1 MKTIYCKSDL
11 ENETKRRELVER
23 MNKFVKDTDVGV
35 NALLRSD
42 WMFPEDSPT
51 FHVRCFVLKERATIT
66 EVEGGI
72 IERSIKVGP
81 SEYFVSAYDGK
92 AFRDV
97 ITLNDVDS
105 IEVNEKS
112 VKFTANVAVEEAVP
126 TLNSNRMTLT
136 ERREQHEFELTFEH

>member
-1 MKTIYCKSDL
+1 MISPMRIPT
-11 ENETKRRELVER
+11 EEEVMRE
-23 MNKFVKDTDVGV
+23 
-35 NALLRSD
+35 
-42 WMFPEDSPT
+42 
-51 FHVRCFVLKERATIT
+51 I
-66 EVEGGI
+66 EGGI

-105 IEVNEKS
+105 IEINEKS
-112 VKFTANVAVEEAVP
+112 VKFTADVAVEEAVP

-136 ERREQHEFELTFEH
+136 ERKERHKFELTFEH

>member
-42 WMFPEDSPT
+42 WMFPEDSPK

-72 IERSIKVGP
+72 IERSVKVGP

-97 ITLNDVDS
+97 IILNDVDS
-105 IEVNEKS
+105 IEINEKS
-112 VKFTANVAVEEAVP
+112 VKFTADVAVEEAVP

-136 ERREQHEFELTFEH
+136 ERKERHKFELTFEH

>member
-1 MKTIYCKSDL
+1 MTTIFNKSDL
-11 ENETKRRELVER
+11 ENEPKRRELVER

-112 VKFTANVAVEEAVP
+112 VNFTADVAVEEAVP
-126 TLNSNRMTLT
+126 TLNSDRMTLT
-136 ERREQHEFELTFEH
+136 ERKERHKFELTFEY

>member
-1 MKTIYCKSDL
+1 MRTIFSKNDL
-11 ENETKRRELVER
+11 ENEPKRRKLIDRINE
-23 MNKFVKDTDVGV
+23 FVKDTDVGI

-42 WMFPEDSPT
+42 WMFPEDSPK

-105 IEVNEKS
+105 IEINEKS
-112 VKFTANVAVEEAVP
+112 VKFTADVAVEEAVP

-136 ERREQHEFELTFEH
+136 ERKERHKFELTFEH